1 MLRTTDTEKSELKN
15 IFELVLGEK
24 VPSKQINAYVKETFG
39 ENLTHA
45 EMIAIGQ
52 VLKAQ
57 NERDTSAAIFI
68 RDTIGQKPTD
78 KQEISGSKENPFV
91 VTLDG
96 DLEKWSK

>member
-1 MLRTTDTEKSELKN
+1 MLKATDKQELKQ

-24 VPSKQINAYVKETFG
+24 VPSKQINGYIKETFG
-39 ENLTHA
+39 DELTHA

-57 NERDTSAAIFI
+57 NERDTSAAVFI

-91 VTLDG
+91 VALEG
-96 DLEKWSK
+96 DLGKWSK